1 MMKLFSFKQASDAV
15 PAPELEVPDLDKR
28 YTRFPHKHRRTLAT
42 PPTSPTASFTEEPSR
57 QPCET
62 APVMPRR
69 PSARGVKERVETT
82 SLADQL
88 HSEAAISTALLR
100 RALPLRFA
108 DIDAD
113 TRDVAQESVADLQAQ
128 FR

>member
-1 MMKLFSFKQASDAV
+1 MMKLFGFKQESNAV

-28 YTRFPHKHRRTLAT
+28 YTRFPHKHRRTLAS
-42 PPTSPTASFTEEPSR
+42 PPTIFTEEPSR
-57 QPCET
+57 RPCET

>member
-1 MMKLFSFKQASDAV
+1 MMKLFGFKQASEDL
-15 PAPELEVPDLDKR
+15 PAPDLPVPDLDKR
-28 YTRFPHKHRRTLAT
+28 YTRFPQNHRRTLAS
-42 PPTSPTASFTEEPSR
+42 SPASFAQEPAR

-62 APVMPRR
+62 TPVLPRR
-69 PSARGVKERVETT
+69 PSARGVNELVEPA

-88 HSEAAISTALLR
+88 HSEATISTSLLR

-108 DIDAD
+108 DIDAE
-113 TRDVAQESVADLQAQ
+113 TQEVAKDSIADLQAQ

>member
-1 MMKLFSFKQASDAV
+1 MMKLFGFKQTSE
-15 PAPELEVPDLDKR
+15 ELPVQDLPVPDLDKR
-28 YTRFPHKHRRTLAT
+28 YTRFPQNHRRTLA
-42 PPTSPTASFTEEPSR
+42 SFVEEPAR

-62 APVMPRR
+62 APVLPRR
-69 PSARGVKERVETT
+69 PSARGVTEAIEPA

-108 DIDAD
+108 DIDAETED
-113 TRDVAQESVADLQAQ
+113 FAKDSIADLHAQ

>member
-1 MMKLFSFKQASDAV
+1 MMKLFGFKQAQPDLH
-15 PAPELEVPDLDKR
+15 APELEKR
-28 YTRFPHKHRRTLAT
+28 YTRFPHAHTRTPVAAK
-42 PPTSPTASFTEEPSR
+42 PPAP

-62 APVMPRR
+62 APVAPRR
-69 PSARGVKERVETT
+69 LSARRIEESPQPA

-88 HSEAAISTALLR
+88 HSEATISTALLR

-108 DIDAD
+108 GIDAR
-113 TRDVAQESVADLQAQ
+113 THELAQKETADLQAQ